1 MLSKLLR
8 FFLAGLFALVSE
20 HVLAQYQTNG
30 SATST
35 SCNCWRVTPDAG
47 GQSGSVWN
55 VNLFDLSNPFSF
67 NFDVFL
73 GCDNGGA
80 DGLAFVLQP
89 LSVNAGSSGGG
100 IGYAG
105 ISPSFAI
112 EMDNFQNGGEPGYD
126 HMAIQQNGD
135 VNHNGPNNLAGPV
148 PISATSNDVEDCAW
162 HTFQVNWDPV
172 TQTMT
177 IFFDG
182 ALRLTYTGDIINNIF
197 GGNPNV
203 YWGFTA
209 ATGGADNEH
218 QFCNALDPGFIVAS
232 PSQCEGTP
240 TEFESTSTVA
250 TGFVTDYQWDFGDGN
265 TASGTQVSNTYAA
278 AGTYTVTLTITSEGC
293 TESTTTQITINPQP
307 TVDVGA
313 DQAICDGG
321 SIQLTANGLTGG
333 EQLQWNPAASIDNP
347 AIANPTATPAATTT
361 YTLGLIDANGCIGSD
376 DIEITVNP
384 LPAADAGADQ
394 TICNGDIASL
404 SANGGVQY
412 SWNPT
417 VGLSDPAIANPQAT
431 PTTTTNYTVTVTDAN
446 GCEEIDDVTIAVNE
460 PPLVDAGGDEAICDQ
475 QTTQLAASGA
485 QDYSWTPA
493 TDLDNP
499 SVSNPI
505 FSGSTTTTFTVTGTD
520 INGCTNTDDVE
531 IIVFAL
537 PVADFEPPTDV
548 CLGNP
553 TVVVDNSMGTG
564 LNYNW
569 NFGDG
574 STSTDASPTNTYAAI
589 GTYTVDLTITD
600 ANGCQANDSE
610 TAEVNPLPQPQM
622 NVFDGQEFCEFEEIQ
637 FINETPGNYAN
648 VLWDFGDNAFL
659 PAFPNTQSTEETPT
673 FFYDNFAFGPYTVSL
688 VITDNS
694 GCSAVA
700 QTVVIIND
708 KPEARFSSS
717 IECEGEPTSFSDESS
732 VFGSTL
738 DSWEWELGDNFGTS
752 AVQNPTYQYQQ
763 AGTYSAELIVE
774 TDAGCSD
781 TVTNPVHL
789 NPVPEISIS
798 GIDTCLNDE
807 TTFSNNSSPQDNSI
821 TNWDWDFGDGNTATG
836 VAAAHTYQGFGTFT
850 VSLTAT
856 SDSGCVQTNTTQVE
870 VHPNPE
876 PAFSMQT
883 AEGCTPHEVLFIDET
898 TIGNGLLSEYFWN
911 LGDTITSTSP
921 NPIRVY
927 QDSGFYNISLSVT
940 SAEGCNSEITVENAV
955 RVNITPVA
963 QFEILDEKVSLLDAE
978 LELAESSQHAITY
991 YWSLG
996 DGTTSTETI
1005 PEHTYT
1011 EPGIYDVVL
1020 VVENG
1025 DCSDTDFGQIVVDP
1039 IFTFYIPSA
1048 FSPDDDGINET
1059 FFGMGEAIQIYNMKI
1074 SNRWGELLF
1083 ESNDEDFHWDGTFRG
1098 KQVQSGTY
1106 VYEFF
1111 ILDIYERDHVYTGH
1125 FQLIR

>member
-1 MLSKLLR
+1 MISKVFR
-8 FFLAGLFALVSE
+8 FFLLGLFILVSE
-20 HVLAQYQTNG
+20 LSFAQYQTNG
-30 SATST
+30 SAAST

-112 EMDNFQNGGEPGYD
+112 EMDNFQNNNEPNFD

-135 VNHNGPNNLAGPV
+135 VTHNGPNNLAGPV

-162 HTFQVNWDPV
+162 HTFQINWDPV

-182 ALRLTYTGDIINNIF
+182 VLRLTYTGDIINNIF

-232 PSQCEGTP
+232 PSQCQGTP

-250 TGFVTDYQWDFGDGN
+250 TGFVTDFQWDFGDGN

-307 TVDVGA
+307 TVDLGA
-313 DQAICDGG
+313 DQAICNGE
-321 SIQLTANGLTGG
+321 SIQLTAGGLTGG
-333 EQLQWNPAASIDNP
+333 EQLQWNPTTGLDNP
-347 AIANPTATPAATTT
+347 AIGNPTATPTTTTT
-361 YTLGLIDANGCIGSD
+361 YALGVTDANGCVGAD

-384 LPAADAGADQ
+384 LPVADAGVDL
-394 TICNGDIASL
+394 TICDGDVASL
-404 SANGGVQY
+404 SATGGVQY
-412 SWNPT
+412 NWSPAT
-417 VGLSDPAIANPQAT
+417 GLSDPAIANPQAT
-431 PTTTTNYTVTVTDAN
+431 PATTTNYTVTVTDAN
-446 GCEEIDDVTIAVNE
+446 GCQDTDDLTITVNT
-460 PPLVDAGGDEAICDQ
+460 PPVVDAGADDAICDE
-475 QTTQLAASGA
+475 QTTQLVASGA
-485 QDYSWTPA
+485 QNYVWTPSIG
-493 TDLDNP
+493 LDDA
-499 SVSNPI
+499 SISNPV
-505 FSGSTTTTFTVTGTD
+505 FSGSATTTFTVTGTD
-520 INGCTNTDDVE
+520 VNGCTSSDDVE
-531 IIVFAL
+531 ITVFPL

-548 CLGNP
+548 CLNSP
-553 TVVVDNSMGTG
+553 TVIVDNSSGTG
-564 LNYNW
+564 LNYSW

-574 STSTDASPTNTYAAI
+574 NTSADASPTNTYAST
-589 GTYTVDLTITD
+589 GTYTIDLTITD
-600 ANGCQANDSE
+600 TNGCQATDSE
-610 TAEVNPLPQPQM
+610 SATVTPLPLPQM

-637 FINETPGNYAN
+637 FINETQGNYAN
-648 VLWDFGDNAFL
+648 VLWDFGDNAFV
-659 PAFPNTQSTEETPT
+659 PAFPNTQSTEENPT

-688 VITDNS
+688 VITDNN
-694 GCSAVA
+694 GCIGVG
-700 QTVVIIND
+700 QTVVVIND
-708 KPEARFSSS
+708 KPVAEFSSS
-717 IECEGEPTSFSDESS
+717 IECEGAPTTFSDASS
-732 VFGSTL
+732 VFISTVNA
-738 DSWEWELGDNFGTS
+738 WEWDFGDNFGTS
-752 AVQNPTYQYQQ
+752 SLQNPTYQYQQ
-763 AGTYSAELIVE
+763 AGTYSTELIVQ

-781 TVTNPVHL
+781 TVVKPVYV
-789 NPVPEISIS
+789 NPVPVIDIS

-807 TTFSNNSSPQDNSI
+807 TTFTNNSSPQDNTISS
-821 TNWDWDFGDGNTATG
+821 WEWDFGDGNSTSG
-836 VAAAHTYQGFGTFT
+836 VTAAHTYQDFGTFT

-856 SDSGCVQTNTTQVE
+856 TDSGCVATGTTDID

-898 TIGNGLLSEYFWN
+898 TIGSGILSEFFWN
-911 LGDTITSTSP
+911 LGDTTSTSQ
-921 NPIRVY
+921 NPTTVY
-927 QDSGFYNISLSVT
+927 PDSGFYDISLSVT
-940 SAEGCNSEITVENAV
+940 SVEGCNSEITVENAV
-955 RVNITPVA
+955 RANITPVA

-978 LELAESSQHAITY
+978 LEMTESSLHAETY
-991 YWSLG
+991 YWNLG
-996 DGTTSTETI
+996 DGTVSTETL

-1020 VVENG
+1020 IVENG
-1025 DCSDTDFGQIVVDP
+1025 DCSDTDFGRILVDP
-1039 IFTFYIPSA
+1039 IFTFYVPTA

-1059 FFGMGEAIQIYNMKI
+1059 FFGTGEAIQIYNMKI

-1083 ESNDEDFHWDGTFRG
+1083 ESNDPEFHWDGTFRG

-1111 ILDIYERDHVYTGH
+1111 ILDIYERDHIYTGH